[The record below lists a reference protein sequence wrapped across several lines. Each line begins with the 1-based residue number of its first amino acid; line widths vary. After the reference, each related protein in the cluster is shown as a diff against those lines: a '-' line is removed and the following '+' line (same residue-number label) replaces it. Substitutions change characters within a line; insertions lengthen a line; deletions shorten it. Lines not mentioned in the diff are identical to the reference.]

1 MINEA
6 RNSRRALV
14 TGASRGIGAE
24 IARCLFGAGYE
35 VVLHAFSSVARAR
48 ELAMEFEV
56 SHHTSKVIQADLSS
70 EDEIRDLIEQTGDID
85 VLVNNAALS
94 QEKTF
99 ETITPEDYSKV
110 LQVNLRAPF
119 LLTQLVL
126 PYMKSQN
133 WGRVINIS
141 SIGGQWGGE
150 NQIHY
155 AVAKAGLIGLTRSIA
170 KTYSAFGIT
179 CNAISPGLVATDMS
193 DAELRRPD
201 GVRKLEQIPL
211 GRVAQPA
218 EVAEAVAFLAS
229 GKASYIT
236 GQTLNVNGGMLFS

>member
-1 MINEA
+1 MINA
-6 RNSRRALV
+6 VGNSRRALV
-14 TGASRGIGAE
+14 TGAGRGIGAE
-24 IARCLFGAGYE
+24 IARSLYGAGYE
-35 VVLHAFSSVARAR
+35 VVVHAFSSVARAR

-56 SHHTSKVIQADLSS
+56 SDDTLKVIKADLSS
-70 EDEIRDLIEQTGDID
+70 EDEIGDLIEQTGDVD
-85 VLVNNAALS
+85 VLVNSAALS

-99 ETITPEDYSKV
+99 EAITPEDYNEM

-170 KTYSAFGIT
+170 KTYSGFGVT
-179 CNAISPGLVATDMS
+179 CNAVSPGLVATDMS
-193 DAELRRPD
+193 DAELARPD
-201 GVRKLEQIPL
+201 GQRKLAQIPV

-229 GKASYIT
+229 DKAAYIT